1 MNRAARS
8 DPRLTFWHEG
18 RLQTAGLEPK
28 REAAL
33 KAVPLAGLEPKRET
47 ALNIIYA
54 VSNDPKLTLWHED
67 RLQTAGLEPKR
78 EAALKIVPLAAIP
91 SLRCGVR
98 TGSRQEVWSQNGKP
112 L

>member
-1 MNRAARS
+1 MNSRFDWIWLRGVLVGNIGRANS
-8 DPRLTFWHEG
+8 KLTFWHEDG
-18 RLQTAGLEPK
+18 LQT
-28 REAAL
+28 
-33 KAVPLAGLEPKRET
+33 AGLEPKRET

-54 VSNDPKLTLWHED
+54 VRSDPKLTLWHED

-98 TGSRQEVWSQNGKP
+98 TGSREEVWSQNEKP